1 MPHSSRHLA
10 IWTRIPATRRKI
22 CLTVQIHHR
31 ARLAP
36 FKVLISR
43 ILRSASNLG
52 RWGVC
57 KNIVNIHTLLANQS
71 GICFF
76 LFVVVVRHTN
86 FYPIVTKQILKQLV
100 WFSKGVLD
108 NLGRKTVFYISKNMF
123 TVNSKNFLLSI
134 SHSFYLFKKF
144 IIKWTKIELIMILKN
159 VNKSSTSYRRDLRN
173 QKKGGYLLQANA
185 VQESRFST

>member
-52 RWGVC
+52 RRGVC
-57 KNIVNIHTLLANQS
+57 KNIVNVHTLLANQS

-76 LFVVVVRHTN
+76 CCCCRSSHKLLPHCDKTDFEATSAALNWCSTGLRQKNGNRHTTKLKN
-86 FYPIVTKQILKQLV
+86 GWCTIV
-100 WFSKGVLD
+100 FEFC
-108 NLGRKTVFYISKNMF
+108 RK
-123 TVNSKNFLLSI
+123 LLN
-134 SHSFYLFKKF
+134 HFYLFTEF
-144 IIKWTKIELIMILKN
+144 
-159 VNKSSTSYRRDLRN
+159 
-173 QKKGGYLLQANA
+173 
-185 VQESRFST
+185 